1 MTTFTGQTVRAIL
14 GKIIVSGAEETL
26 QPAETADTIFAMNN
40 YMTALDADGI
50 NLGYTI
56 VKSINDEITVAPGA
70 IQGIIFNVAVMIA
83 PDYGAVVTPAMIDG
97 AKLGLSAMRKLSR
110 DIQPMTLPSTLPI
123 GSGNEDS
130 FVDSDQHFFPGSQE
144 GIFTE
149 TDRNILLETDTN
161 GS

>member
-1 MTTFTGQTVRAIL
+1 MAKAGQVVKAIL
-14 GKIIVSGAEETL
+14 GKIIVGAAEETL
-26 QPAETADTIFAMNN
+26 QPNETVDTIFAMNN

-56 VKSINDEITVAPGA
+56 VSSIDDEITVAPGA

-110 DIQPMTLPSTLPI
+110 DIQPMTLPSTMPI

-130 FVDSDQHFFPGSQE
+130 FTDSDQHFFPGPQE

>member
-1 MTTFTGQTVRAIL
+1 MAKAGQVVKAIL
-14 GKIIVSGAEETL
+14 GKIIASGAEETL
-26 QPAETADTIFAMNN
+26 QPNETVDTIFAMNN

-50 NLGYTI
+50 NLGYTL
-56 VKSINDEITVAPGA
+56 VESIDDDITVAPGA

-110 DIQPMTLPSTLPI
+110 DIQPMILPSTMPI
-123 GSGNEDS
+123 GSGNENNFDNNN
-130 FVDSDQHFFPGSQE
+130 QHFFPGPAD
-144 GIFTE
+144 GILTE
-149 TDRNILLETDTN
+149 TDRNILLETDTD